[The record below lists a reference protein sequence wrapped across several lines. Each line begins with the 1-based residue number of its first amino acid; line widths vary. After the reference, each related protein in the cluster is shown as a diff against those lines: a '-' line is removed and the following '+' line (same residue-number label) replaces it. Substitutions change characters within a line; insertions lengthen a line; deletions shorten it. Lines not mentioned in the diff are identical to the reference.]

1 VAEWVNR
8 LSSIANVKA
17 QSAGVNTNKH
27 NKMNKQPSTTKK
39 IHAWLLRG
47 YKLTPMQALEKWG
60 CMRLA
65 ARIAEL
71 RKDGVDIRTTPITRN
86 GKTFAEYKLS

>member
-1 VAEWVNR
+1 M
-8 LSSIANVKA
+8 K
-17 QSAGVNTNKH
+17 
-27 NKMNKQPSTTKK
+27 STTDK

-47 YKLTPMQALEKWG
+47 YRLTPLQALNKWG

-71 RKDGVDIRTTPITRN
+71 RKEGVPIKTNRVVAN
-86 GKTFAEYKLS
+86 GKAFAQYQIQKG

>member
-1 VAEWVNR
+1 MLKRNR
-8 LSSIANVKA
+8 RELIPT
-17 QSAGVNTNKH
+17 QH

-86 GKTFAEYKLS
+86 GKTFAQYKLS

>member
-1 VAEWVNR
+1 M
-8 LSSIANVKA
+8 
-17 QSAGVNTNKH
+17 NT
-27 NKMNKQPSTTKK
+27 QPSTTKK
-39 IHAWLLRG
+39 IEAWLLRG

-71 RKDGVDIRTTPITRN
+71 RKAGTHITTTKITRN
-86 GKTFAEYKLS
+86 GKTFAEYKAA